1 MVVRVAAL
9 ATSLLSIAASAS
21 ERFDDDAGT
30 KAPPISMTIA
40 LYSEPGPS
48 WKRMAASAKAYP
60 SVPMTAIISP
70 HHDDNTP
77 GASAEAGDNIEKYLA
92 HNQTWL
98 TAMAELRAA
107 GIQLQHYF
115 HMRNLTCP
123 GGEHKCGCGE
133 DPECCLVQGQC
144 LRKYRCCN
152 DISNVGVITNQSI
165 TYFPQDGFF
174 ADNGAFGNHTYEQQM
189 HALTQVG
196 AKKPRPVLVNGGTSD
211 EWALQHGMSVS
222 SEFTEACHK
231 LPKFASKYSRDR
243 FVAIVHT
250 VYNASD
256 MRRQVDNCIQLGFGN
271 LGVVSDYTEAIPS
284 YWEEQV
290 AYIAKKNQELAMPR

>member
-1 MVVRVAAL
+1 MAVRLAAL
-9 ATSLLSIAASAS
+9 TSFANLLMAVEIDTAGGS
-21 ERFDDDAGT
+21 E
-30 KAPPISMTIA
+30 KVLPPISMTIA
-40 LYSEPGPS
+40 LYTEPGPQ
-48 WKRMAASAKAYP
+48 WKRMADSATAYP

-70 HHDDNTP
+70 HHGDNTP
-77 GASAEAGDNIEKYLA
+77 GASAEAGDNIERYLA

-98 TAMAELRAA
+98 TAMAELRSA
-107 GIQLQHYF
+107 GVQIQHYF

-123 GGEHKCGCGE
+123 GGEHTCGCGE
-133 DPECCLVQGQC
+133 DPECCLVEDQC

-152 DISNVGVITNQSI
+152 DIGNVAVITNQSI
-165 TYFPQDGFF
+165 TYFPEDGFF

-189 HALTQVG
+189 HALTQVDTT
-196 AKKPRPVLVNGGTSD
+196 KPRPVLVNGGTDD

-222 SEFTEACHK
+222 SEFTKVCRN

-256 MRRQVDNCIQLGFGN
+256 MRSQVDNCINIGFGN
-271 LGVVSDYTEAIPS
+271 LGVVSDYNEAIPS

-290 AYIAKKNQELAMPR
+290 AYIAQKNKELATIR